1 MNGNSGYLTS
11 TNQAYNIKR
20 ARRKLSTKSE
30 VDCLDGMAIKGHKMS
45 IAEQLKDT
53 YSRNKNKN
61 QLFENYHYPLI
72 NVISK
77 RKVLNNSSKLVKN
90 LLKYNNKVLMKRD
103 EHLMLSKSTISKE
116 KIDGY
121 STPKTKQR
129 MNSTFNA
136 SLYSFASLQREDYLR
151 KCRIKDYMRTHDC
164 NFFNKEYFIKDPFD
178 NYSRNAYKVKNI
190 YQENDFINKI
200 KRDVSGLKFS
210 NQLKAYPDI

>member
-129 MNSTFNA
+129 MKHHVIFWRIRMVW
-136 SLYSFASLQREDYLR
+136 SF
-151 KCRIKDYMRTHDC
+151 
-164 NFFNKEYFIKDPFD
+164 P
-178 NYSRNAYKVKNI
+178 
-190 YQENDFINKI
+190 
-200 KRDVSGLKFS
+200 
-210 NQLKAYPDI
+210 

>member
-103 EHLMLSKSTISKE
+103 EHLMLRDRKS
-116 KIDGY
+116 
-121 STPKTKQR
+121 
-129 MNSTFNA
+129 
-136 SLYSFASLQREDYLR
+136 
-151 KCRIKDYMRTHDC
+151 
-164 NFFNKEYFIKDPFD
+164 
-178 NYSRNAYKVKNI
+178 V
-190 YQENDFINKI
+190 
-200 KRDVSGLKFS
+200 V
-210 NQLKAYPDI
+210 